1 MEVLTNY
8 RETWATIRRRSED
21 KSEKR
26 KSEKRRS
33 EKRKSEKLSLLQET
47 LKIFQN
53 IFS

>member
-8 RETWATIRRRSED
+8 RETWATIRRRSEN
-21 KSEKR
+21 K
-26 KSEKRRS
+26 S

-53 IFS
+53 VFP